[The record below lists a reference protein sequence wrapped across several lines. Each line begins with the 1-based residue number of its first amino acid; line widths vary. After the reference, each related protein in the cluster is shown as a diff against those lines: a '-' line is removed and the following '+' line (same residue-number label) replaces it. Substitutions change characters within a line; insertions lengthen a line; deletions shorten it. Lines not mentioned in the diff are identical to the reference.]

1 MSPSLNP
8 ALLLRVLFLGK
19 LHASSTPRSY
29 KIVVS
34 AKRYSQ
40 DDRLIPRWD
49 RKFLTR
55 FKNFRYN
62 NDAHDDKDVTEFIEA
77 KRWDVNNVEKKRC
90 EAMIRRGVDEEND
103 VQSGFEN

>member
-62 NDAHDDKDVTEFIEA
+62 NDAHDDKVL
-77 KRWDVNNVEKKRC
+77 KRSEKKRC
-90 EAMIRRGVDEEND
+90 ETKRWLGGVNEEND